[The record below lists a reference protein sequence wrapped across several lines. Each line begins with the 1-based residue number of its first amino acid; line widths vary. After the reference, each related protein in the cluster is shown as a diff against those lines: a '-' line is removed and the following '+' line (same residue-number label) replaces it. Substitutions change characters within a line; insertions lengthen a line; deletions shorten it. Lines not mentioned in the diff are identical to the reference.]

1 MNLDF
6 GMWLNMCLGCEK
18 CKGLYVSS
26 DLSCLYIESN
36 KRLYVLAFNN
46 TLYPSHLYE
55 TILEAGN
62 NIKRIE
68 TKDTLKDLLKRKY
81 GYAG

>member
-1 MNLDF
+1 MNLAF
-6 GMWLNMCLGCEK
+6 GTWLNMCLGCEK
-18 CKGLYVSS
+18 CKGLYISS
-26 DLSCLYIESN
+26 DLSCLYIEIN

-46 TLYPSHLYE
+46 TLYPSLFYE

-68 TKDTLKDLLKRKY
+68 TKDTLKDLLKRRY
-81 GYAG
+81 GSVE